1 MIKYSQFLINYFSNV
16 VSDLIPDYCN
26 YFPQKSTHSLSTII
40 ETFQKHPSI
49 LNIKKRKL
57 DSMFS
62 FRKTTQEQVSK
73 IIWDLIPSGLQNRL
87 QVAIIGYI

>member
-1 MIKYSQFLINYFSNV
+1 
-16 VSDLIPDYCN
+16 
-26 YFPQKSTHSLSTII
+26 
-40 ETFQKHPSI
+40 
-49 LNIKKRKL
+49 
-57 DSMFS
+57 MFS